1 MDYIEANFVVSP
13 LQPFSEVLT
22 AELAEIGFES
32 FIETRAK

>member
-22 AELAEIGFES
+22 AELAESGFES
-32 FIETRAK
+32 LFSTKGI